1 MQDDQEEFETKSK
14 SQVKRELHALQDIG
28 EQLTRLNNSQLAR
41 FDLPEAVLSAILDC
55 QSISS
60 YGARKRQ
67 LKYIGKLLRDVD
79 MDDAIQRLNLLTQH
93 KAQDAQA
100 LHKLENWRERLIN
113 EGDAALSELLTE
125 YPEIDRQHLRQLLR
139 SIDKET
145 KQNQP
150 PKSYR
155 KLFQY
160 LKEQLTSN

>member
-41 FDLPEAVLSAILDC
+41 FDLPEAVLSAIFDC

>member
-28 EQLTRLNNSQLAR
+28 EQLTRLNNSQLVR
-41 FDLPEAVLSAILDC
+41 FDLPEAVLSAIFDC